1 MSIWAGTT
9 EANAALDKLGR
20 NVTSWRRFFYAGR
33 FYPAP
38 VRGAWLVIVV
48 SHFKCK

>member
-20 NVTSWRRFFYAGR
+20 NVTSWRRFFM
-33 FYPAP
+33 P
-38 VRGAWLVIVV
+38 GAFIPPLFGAHGW
-48 SHFKCK
+48 